1 MTGQPEPF
9 AGRTALVTG
18 AAGGIGLAIAA
29 RLAAGG
35 ARVVV
40 CDRDEARLGEAA
52 GTLPDGTFPVVGDIG
67 TEAGVDDL
75 VARAIAAA
83 GSIDILVNNAGIAE
97 PIVRS
102 IDQDIAVWQ
111 RVMDV
116 NLRGTLLMSR
126 AVGRH
131 LLGRRAEGAIVNI
144 ASIAGLV
151 GIPSSNGYGVSKAA
165 IAHLTR
171 TMACEWAGRGIRVNC
186 VAPGYIE
193 APMAFEMFADSR
205 VDRRGIEA
213 RAPMRRLGRPDE
225 IAAAVAFLASSAA
238 SYITGVVLPVDG
250 GWCAYGGP

>member
-1 MTGQPEPF
+1 MTGRAEDF
-9 AGRTALVTG
+9 AGQAALVTG

-35 ARVVV
+35 ARVVIA
-40 CDRDEARLGEAA
+40 DRDEARLQEAARSLPA
-52 GTLPDGTFPVVGDIG
+52 GTLALAGDIG
-67 TEAGVDDL
+67 AEASAEDL
-75 VARAIAAA
+75 VARAVAAA
-83 GSIDILVNNAGIAE
+83 GSLDIVVNNAGIAE
-97 PIVRS
+97 PIKRTV
-102 IDQDIAVWQ
+102 DQDIAVWQ
-111 RVMDV
+111 RVIDV
-116 NLRGTLLMSR
+116 NLRGTLLVSR

-131 LLGRRAEGAIVNI
+131 LIARKAPGAIVNI

-171 TMACEWAGRGIRVNC
+171 TMACEWAPRGIRVNC

-205 VDRRGIEA
+205 VDRQRIEE
-213 RAPMRRLGRPDE
+213 RAPMRRLGRPEE
-225 IAAAVAFLASSAA
+225 IAAAVAFLASRAA
-238 SYITGVVLPVDG
+238 SYVTGVVLPVDG

>member
-1 MTGQPEPF
+1 MTGRAEDF
-9 AGRTALVTG
+9 AGQAALVTG

-35 ARVVV
+35 ARVVIA
-40 CDRDEARLGEAA
+40 DRDEARLQEAA
-52 GTLPDGTFPVVGDIG
+52 RSLPADAIPLAGDIG
-67 TEAGVDDL
+67 AEASAEDL
-75 VARAIAAA
+75 VARAVAAA
-83 GSIDILVNNAGIAE
+83 GSLDIVVNNAGIPE
-97 PIVRS
+97 PIKRTV
-102 IDQDIAVWQ
+102 DQDIAAWQ
-111 RVMDV
+111 RVIDV
-116 NLRGTLLMSR
+116 NLRGTLLVSR

-131 LLGRRAEGAIVNI
+131 LIARKAPGAIVNI

-171 TMACEWAGRGIRVNC
+171 TMACEWAPRGIRVNC

-205 VDRRGIEA
+205 VDRQRIEE
-213 RAPMRRLGRPDE
+213 RAPMRRLGRPEE
-225 IAAAVAFLASSAA
+225 IAAAVAFLASRAA
-238 SYITGVVLPVDG
+238 SYVTGVVLPVDG